1 MSGSDND
8 CDDDDHKK
16 PYGDDHKNDDDDDC
30 PPVRV
35 LDGVVE
41 GTSGSDLI
49 NAAYLGDPDGDR
61 IDNNDAILPGEAPQD
76 DIVRAF
82 GGDDTVYAGLGNDDV
97 YGGDGNDTVYG
108 GAGNDLQIGR
118 AHV

>member
-1 MSGSDND
+1 MVVRGTGMSGSDND

-76 DIVRAF
+76 DIVRPA
-82 GGDDTVYAGLGNDDV
+82 LGRGPIADSELLRRVEDE
-97 YGGDGNDTVYG
+97 GFHDEAKMSGNW
-108 GAGNDLQIGR
+108 
-118 AHV
+118 